1 MTAAQF
7 RRIALSFP
15 ETAEGAH
22 MRHPDFRV
30 GGKIFAT
37 LNYPDAAWGMIK
49 LTPPLQEKFIKAD
62 PGAFIPVKGAWGR
75 AGCTSV
81 CLKAARVAPV
91 RAAME
96 AAWGNAQMGR
106 RRRGAEKAVGR

>member
-1 MTAAQF
+1 
-7 RRIALSFP
+7 
-15 ETAEGAH
+15 

-37 LNYPDAAWGMIK
+37 LNYPDATWGMIK
-49 LTPPLQEKFIKAD
+49 LTPQLQERYTKAD
-62 PGAFIPVKGAWGR
+62 PRAFIPVKGAWGK

-96 AAWGNAQMGR
+96 AAWGYAQMSR
-106 RRRGAEKAVGR
+106 RLRGADKAAGR